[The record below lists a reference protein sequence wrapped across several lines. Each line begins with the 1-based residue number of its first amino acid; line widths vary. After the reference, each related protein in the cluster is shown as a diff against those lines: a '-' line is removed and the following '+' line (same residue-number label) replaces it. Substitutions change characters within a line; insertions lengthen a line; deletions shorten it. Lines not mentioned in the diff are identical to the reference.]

1 MNLVI
6 QCFINERMG
15 QIRGGGAGEEGAG
28 VWWWGTVFVHQGE
41 NLRPGGPSFC
51 HVPCG
56 LQREQTQVLS
66 LTGVFNFS
74 GGWYPYMAF
83 ASHLLRLDSA
93 LQPSPS
99 RENGNV
105 TLSVAAN

>member
-1 MNLVI
+1 MVVGDSVRASGRKPKTWRSLSHS
-6 QCFINERMG
+6 
-15 QIRGGGAGEEGAG
+15 A
-28 VWWWGTVFVHQGE
+28 
-41 NLRPGGPSFC
+41 SFC

-93 LQPSPS
+93 LQSSPS